1 MIIRINEMTE
11 LFNMFTTPESFT
23 SLNGEFTLTENM
35 ADFGG
40 LVTAYDIFVEKKINE
55 GFAGEK
61 LIEQKKMFFQSF
73 ALAWSTLDTDE
84 DMTKNLTTDPHSPA
98 MFRVNGTICQIDE
111 WYELYD
117 VRFGDKYYLDPNQRT
132 VLW

>member
-1 MIIRINEMTE
+1 
-11 LFNMFTTPESFT
+11 PVSFT
-23 SLNGEFTLTENM
+23 SLNGQNTLTENM

-40 LVTAYDIFVEKKINE
+40 LVTAYDIFVEKKIKE

-73 ALAWSTLDTDE
+73 ALAWAGLETDE
-84 DMTKNLTTDPHSPA
+84 DMTANLITDPHSPPL
-98 MFRVNGTICQIDE
+98 FRVNGNVCQIDE